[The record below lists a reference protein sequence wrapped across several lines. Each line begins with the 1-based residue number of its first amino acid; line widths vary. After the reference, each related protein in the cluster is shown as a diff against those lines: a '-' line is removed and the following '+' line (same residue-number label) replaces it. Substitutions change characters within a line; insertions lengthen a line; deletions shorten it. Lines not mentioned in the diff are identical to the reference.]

1 MEPEI
6 ISVDVDDRIKS
17 VAVTLRVDYE
27 WYLSV
32 TDGAEANLEIQ
43 RDVIRDK
50 KAYQTLRND
59 LARGC
64 VLPAVVLAVNVPAT
78 DDASLRELGAPEA
91 TADRAA
97 LLEKLRSAQPA
108 QVQII
113 DGLQRTNALRQT
125 RDSLEGDDRAHF
137 LARPLRVEVWVNI
150 RFFALAYRMI
160 LLNAGQRPMSIKHQ
174 IEIISNKMA
183 DELGDVADLEV
194 IKTLDKRRRTR
205 SGQFQLVLITQAFQ
219 AWLQGQPNVDL
230 RNVIAEQLLADE
242 AVDTLGES
250 LSGAD
255 ETNRFK
261 EYFAWLV
268 RLDHRLGQEHLG
280 FLAQDTVIQGLSAA
294 VGKATKNPRMLARL
308 DEAMAELERRA
319 VVEGAAAAFAVD
331 AFYELRKGID
341 VKTRNVGEATRD
353 LVFRAF
359 SEFIRSPETPMI
371 EHWTFAAS
379 AS

>member
-6 ISVDVDDRIKS
+6 ISIDVDDRIKS
-17 VAVTLRVDYE
+17 VAVTLRTDYG
-27 WYLSV
+27 WYLSA

-59 LARGC
+59 LAKGC
-64 VLPAVVLAVNVPAT
+64 VLPAVVLAINVPDFDT
-78 DDASLRELGAPEA
+78 GALMVAGDVKAEIKSI
-91 TADRAA
+91 
-97 LLEKLRSAQPA
+97 LLQKLTSAQPA

-125 RDSLEGDDRAHF
+125 RDALEGAQRAEF
-137 LARPLRVEVWVNI
+137 LDRPLRVEAWVNI

-183 DELGDVADLEV
+183 DELGDIDGLEV

-205 SGQFQLVLITQAFQ
+205 SGQFQLVLITQSFQ

-250 LSGAD
+250 LSGAGD
-255 ETNRFK
+255 TNRFK
-261 EYFAWLV
+261 EYFSWLV
-268 RLDHRLGQEHLG
+268 RLDHKLGQENLG
-280 FLAQDTVIQGLSAA
+280 FLAQDTVIQGISAA
-294 VGKATKNPRMLARL
+294 VGKATKNPRMHERL
-308 DEAMAELERRA
+308 DEALAELERRTEA
-319 VVEGAAAAFAVD
+319 EGAEAAFAVD
-331 AFYELRKGID
+331 QFHVLRKGID

-359 SEFIRSPETPMI
+359 SEFIRSPETPMS

-379 AS
+379 AG

>member
-1 MEPEI
+1 MKPEI
-6 ISVDVDDRIKS
+6 ISIDVDDRIKS
-17 VAVTLRVDYE
+17 VAVTMRANYE

-59 LARGC
+59 LAKGC
-64 VLPAVVLAVNVPAT
+64 VLPAVVLAVNVPDFET
-78 DDASLRELGAPEA
+78 ASLMGESPAGGEVRSTLLQKLTLA
-91 TADRAA
+91 T
-97 LLEKLRSAQPA
+97 PA

-125 RDSLEGDDRAHF
+125 RDALEGSERDDF
-137 LARPLRVEVWVNI
+137 LARPLRVEAWVNI

-183 DELGDVADLEV
+183 DELGDVVGLEV

-205 SGQFQLVLITQAFQ
+205 SGQFQLVLITQSFQ

-255 ETNRFK
+255 DTNRFK
-261 EYFAWLV
+261 EYFSWLV
-268 RLDHRLGQEHLG
+268 RLDHKLGQDHLG
-280 FLAQDTVIQGLSAA
+280 FLAQDTMIQGISAA
-294 VGKATKNPRMLARL
+294 VGKATKNPRMHARL
-308 DEAMAELERRA
+308 DEAMAELERRTEA
-319 VVEGAAAAFAVD
+319 EGAAAAFAVD
-331 AFYELRKGID
+331 QFYELRKGID

-359 SEFIRSPETPMI
+359 SEFIRSPETPMS

-379 AS
+379 A